1 MRTLVYVVLLVVL
14 AVSVPMAHATPV
26 DQTWIPGLYDNADGD
41 ASILALTSLASAADV
56 HVAPR
61 PVPLEAR
68 SYRSQPDD
76 DPSVRPDIHGRVQNR
91 APPAA

>member
-1 MRTLVYVVLLVVL
+1 MRTLVYLLLLLVL
-14 AVSVPMAHATPV
+14 GASVPMAHATPV

-61 PVPLEAR
+61 PAPLAATRER
-68 SYRSQPDD
+68 SESED
-76 DPSVRPDIHGRVQNR
+76 DPDVSLDVRADLQNR